1 MKPDNATLYSTKT
14 AAGKGLARCHT
25 CGKLSPVAI
34 GACPRCR
41 TTLHVRKPD
50 SLQRT
55 WALLLMA
62 TTLYIPANVMPIMQT
77 EFFGQAT
84 DSTILGGV
92 VVLWEHG
99 SYPVALVILIAS
111 VFVPLGK
118 LFTLVWLSFS
128 VSCRHQARPRERTV
142 LYRLTELVGRW
153 SMVDV
158 FVVAILVALIQLGG
172 LMSIHPGPA
181 ALAFAGVVIVTM
193 FAAMSFD
200 PRLIWDTLE
209 EEA

>member
-1 MKPDNATLYSTKT
+1 M
-14 AAGKGLARCHT
+14 
-25 CGKLSPVAI
+25 
-34 GACPRCR
+34 
-41 TTLHVRKPD
+41 
-50 SLQRT
+50 QRT
-55 WALLLMA
+55 WALLLTA
-62 TTLYIPANVMPIMQT
+62 AVLYIPANVLPIMQT
-77 EFFGQAT
+77 ELFGQVS

-92 VVLWEHG
+92 AVLWEHG

-111 VFVPLGK
+111 VFVPLAK

-128 VSCRHQARPRERTV
+128 VSRRHQTRPRERTV

-209 EEA
+209 EDA

>member
-1 MKPDNATLYSTKT
+1 MSQRKTGLYSAGS
-14 AAGKGLARCHT
+14 AAARGLALCHT
-25 CGKLSPVAI
+25 CGKLSPLTMR
-34 GACPRCR
+34 ACPRCR

-50 SLQRT
+50 SMQRT
-55 WALLLMA
+55 WALLLTA
-62 TTLYIPANVMPIMQT
+62 VVLYIPANVLPIMQT
-77 EFFGQAT
+77 ELFGQVS

-111 VFVPLGK
+111 VFVPLAK
-118 LFTLVWLSFS
+118 LFALIWLSFS
-128 VSCRHQARPRERTV
+128 VSRRHQTRLRERTV

-181 ALAFAGVVIVTM
+181 ALAFAGVVVVTM

-209 EEA
+209 GDA

>member
-1 MKPDNATLYSTKT
+1 MTSDNAALYSANS
-14 AAGKGLARCHT
+14 AAAKGLALCHT
-25 CGKLSPVAI
+25 CGKLSPIAI

-50 SLQRT
+50 SIQRT
-55 WALLLMA
+55 WALLLTA
-62 TTLYIPANVMPIMQT
+62 GVLYIPANVLPIMQT
-77 EFFGQAT
+77 EIFGRVS
-84 DSTILGGV
+84 DSTIFGGV

-111 VFVPLGK
+111 VFIPLAK
-118 LFTLVWLSFS
+118 LFALVWLSFS
-128 VSCRHQARPRERTV
+128 VSRQHQTRPRERTV

-153 SMVDV
+153 SMVDI

-181 ALAFAGVVIVTM
+181 SLAFAGVVVVTM

-209 EEA
+209 GDA